1 LISLSSLQEASM
13 VTRERQLRTLPG
25 LAAAAALLVV
35 TAIAL
40 VLVWAPLGTDLSP
53 YLCLPLA
60 VLLGLAVLVSLNG
73 FLIVQPNQAKV
84 AIFFG
89 RYLGTVRTA
98 GFHWI
103 NPLTVRRHVSLRI
116 RNLDTDVLKV
126 NDANGSPIEI
136 SAVVTWEVRDSAQA
150 VFDVERYEDFVDI
163 QAETA
168 VRHVASVFPY
178 DAYEE
183 GQASLRGT
191 ADQVIAILHEDLQER
206 LEVAGV
212 AVLDTRL
219 RRLAYATEIAGDM
232 LRRQQADAVVA
243 ARRRIVEG
251 AVGMVDQALRDLS
264 ERDIVELDE
273 ERKAAMVSNLMVVL
287 VSDRGAQPVVNSGS
301 LYT

>member
-1 LISLSSLQEASM
+1 MATHERKIATVPGFVAVAGLLVVEA
-13 VTRERQLRTLPG
+13 VAAVLLWTAIAAEPG
-25 LAAAAALLVV
+25 PSAGGVVAAALL
-35 TAIAL
+35 AAAGL
-40 VLVWAPLGTDLSP
+40 VCV
-53 YLCLPLA
+53 
-60 VLLGLAVLVSLNG
+60 NG
-73 FLIVQPNQAKV
+73 FVIVQPNQAKV
-84 AIFFG
+84 AIFLG
-89 RYLGTVRTA
+89 SYAGTVRTP

-103 NPLTVRRHVSLRI
+103 NPLTIRRHVSLRI

-126 NDANGSPIEI
+126 NDANGNPIEI
-136 SAVVTWEVRDSAQA
+136 SAVITWQVQDAAQA

-183 GQASLRGT
+183 RQASLSGA
-191 ADQVIAILHEDLQER
+191 ADRVIATLHDDLQER
-206 LEVAGV
+206 LDVAGV
-212 AVLDTRL
+212 TVLDTRL
-219 RRLAYATEIAGDM
+219 RRLAYAPEIAADM
-232 LRRQQADAVVA
+232 LRRQQANAVVA

-251 AVGMVDQALRDLS
+251 AVGMVDHALSSLS
-264 ERDIVELDE
+264 ERDIVDLDE